1 MKNDEGSFKILLG
14 VLSLSCYSVCN
25 LLYQAP
31 EKSLRGP
38 EQFMMNRR
46 DMQICFC
53 GLAEKE
59 GE

>member
-1 MKNDEGSFKILLG
+1 MKGPSKFYL
-14 VLSLSCYSVCN
+14 VS
-25 LLYQAP
+25 LLYHVILSAIFSTKAP